1 MTGLIDSAR
10 AEVVLDRDEAI
21 RQAILK
27 SHSGDIVLI
36 AGKGHETWQ
45 EAGGRRIPFS
55 DEGSVRSALEDA
67 A

>member
-1 MTGLIDSAR
+1 MIGLINPAR

-27 SHSGDIVLI
+27 SQSGDIILI

-45 EAGGRRIPFS
+45 EAGGRKVPFS
-55 DEGSVRSALEDA
+55 DEDAVRSALEDA